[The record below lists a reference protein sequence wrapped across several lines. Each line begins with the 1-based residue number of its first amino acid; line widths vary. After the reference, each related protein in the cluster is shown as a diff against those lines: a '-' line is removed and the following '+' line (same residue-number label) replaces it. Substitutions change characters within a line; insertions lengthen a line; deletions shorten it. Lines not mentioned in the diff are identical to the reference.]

1 MYVLL
6 SFVLYHWKGKNLIS
20 KIGVEIANNYV
31 ANKNEPYWKKKN
43 TTKIHKE
50 NQLLHG
56 MYTMAETDRQ
66 IVCVQWHA
74 YHI

>member
-1 MYVLL
+1 M
-6 SFVLYHWKGKNLIS
+6 NLI
-20 KIGVEIANNYV
+20 E
-31 ANKNEPYWKKKN
+31 KKN

-50 NQLLHG
+50 NQLLYG

-66 IVCVQWHA
+66 IVCVQCHA

>member
-1 MYVLL
+1 M
-6 SFVLYHWKGKNLIS
+6 NLI
-20 KIGVEIANNYV
+20 E
-31 ANKNEPYWKKKN
+31 KKKN

-50 NQLLHG
+50 NQLLYG